1 MVYLS
6 RKNGHI
12 GELRI
17 VVTELDR
24 AELFVS
30 GPRWIDINDTINK
43 FNEDPEVDQLYL
55 TASYAGDLK
64 DEKLSEFINN
74 VNNEVNSQIVNGKKD
89 KDKKDDEKQKVH
101 SDGSEEEDEEE
112 TEEEKTSRE
121 EIKEFLSDYDLKCE
135 KCGDEDKAL
144 VDAEGNLHDCE
155 ACIKI
160 DAYLKG
166 KKEGFADGY
175 EKGYAE
181 CIKHLQKI
189 SNDITVTEPEEK
201 KEDNKDEK

>member
-24 AELFVS
+24 AELLVS

-121 EIKEFLSDYDLKCE
+121 EIKEFLADYDLKCE